1 MTSTAYTL
9 ILAAAGT
16 APGSSETGGLADGL
30 VLMVVGMAVV
40 FMALILVGS
49 SLVVIRK
56 MAEEKPVKPKIPF
69 APKSTPA
76 PAAQPAFGA
85 SPDGELDGRL
95 IAILTA
101 AAAAVAG
108 GPVRLR
114 RVQFLKGRADGS
126 WSAAGR
132 SHIHS
137 SHNFQPRKR

>member
-9 ILAAAGT
+9 MLATTGAAS
-16 APGSSETGGLADGL
+16 GSPETGRIADGL
-30 VLMVVGMAVV
+30 VLMVVGMFVV
-40 FMALILVGS
+40 FMALVLVGTA
-49 SLVVIRK
+49 LVVIRK
-56 MAEEKPVKPKIPF
+56 AAEEKPVKPKATS

-76 PAAQPAFGA
+76 PVARTPVETTGE
-85 SPDGELDGRL
+85 GELDGRM

-101 AAAAVAG
+101 AAAAVVG

-114 RVQFLKGRADGS
+114 RVQFLKGRTDGS